1 MAKGRNA
8 RAAST
13 RRRPLPYKRVSQAP
27 RDRRGTPRGCPQ
39 RTGMPPR
46 PRAATRAAPTAR
58 GIVLA
63 ARPRPSFQNSSHVTC
78 PPKRGARRRKREFRV
93 CETKT
98 ERWVSVFLFATP
110 HSPLATPIN
119 QGSGTPTDA
128 GSVSASFDAAPP
140 SERPSLFEGG
150 TEGGSPVGVP
160 PRFSPKGVVVPKAR
174 LQAKASCDSAGASGP
189 VSSPQPGGADLAQFE
204 RA

>member
-1 MAKGRNA
+1 
-8 RAAST
+8 
-13 RRRPLPYKRVSQAP
+13 VQ
-27 RDRRGTPRGCPQ
+27 C
-39 RTGMPPR
+39 
-46 PRAATRAAPTAR
+46 PRAAFPCPTNAFRKPNPRDCRGHPSWVPAAHRHATTPKGGHKGRPYDIRHRSRDASAPEFSKFQPRDLSAEAQSAKAEAR
-58 GIVLA
+58 ILGL
-63 ARPRPSFQNSSHVTC
+63 R
-78 PPKRGARRRKREFRV
+78 
-93 CETKT
+93 TKT